1 MKASKRTARRTA
13 STRPRG
19 AQTLEHPVTSPE
31 KAVATLIAVMPRM
44 IEDDD
49 AEPDEA
55 VLAEALHRYTNPLDP
70 EYDAEFT
77 TELRRI
83 RPDWF
88 EEN

>member
-1 MKASKRTARRTA
+1 MKASKRTVRRTTG
-13 STRPRG
+13 TRPRKN
-19 AQTLEHPVTSPE
+19 ARLEQRVTSLE

-55 VLAEALHRYTNPLDP
+55 ELAVALERYTNPLDP
-70 EYDAEFT
+70 EYDAKFT
-77 TELRRI
+77 AELRRI